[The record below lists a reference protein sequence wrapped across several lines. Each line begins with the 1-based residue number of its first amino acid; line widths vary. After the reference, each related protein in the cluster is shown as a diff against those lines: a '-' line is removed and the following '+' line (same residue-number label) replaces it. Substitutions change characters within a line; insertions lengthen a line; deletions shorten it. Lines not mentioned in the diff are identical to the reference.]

1 MDRLISIIE
10 ENRTEFP
17 EFEYYLP
24 IIGKAKSFEISRPD
38 TSIDCCNALFQGI
51 AKTVVLAL
59 DEKAT
64 LEELDSRNEGKTNK
78 LVKRAFE
85 LLKQNDD
92 VYEDAFCQ
100 KASAMVDA
108 ISFLRNARGDISH
121 GRAVPKKIQSHQSL
135 GTACNEIS
143 GSLLSYMLS
152 SYFIAKIEAP
162 KKIEPEEPKP
172 DFDLEYKDNP
182 DFNDYLDEEN
192 PLPGKMLYSEALFF
206 SYLEDYQI
214 QLDEFRDMV
223 SEGDDE

>member
-10 ENRTEFP
+10 ENRKDFP

-51 AKTVVLAL
+51 AKTVILAL

-64 LEELDSRNEGKTNK
+64 LEELDSKNEGKTNK

-85 LLKQNDD
+85 NLKQNDD
-92 VYEDAFCQ
+92 VYEDDFCR

-121 GRAVPKKIQSHQSL
+121 GRAVPKKVLSHQSL

-152 SYFIAKIEAP
+152 NYFAIKLSGIAEKDD
-162 KKIEPEEPKP
+162 IEPLIEI
-172 DFDLEYKDNP
+172 DLKYGANP
-182 DFNDYLDEEN
+182 SFNDFLDDEN

-214 QLDEFRDMV
+214 QLDEFRDME
-223 SEGDDE
+223 SESDYE

>member
-100 KASAMVDA
+100 KASAIVNGGVRTCHWGGAKVDH
-108 ISFLRNARGDISH
+108 FGAR
-121 GRAVPKKIQSHQSL
+121 A
-135 GTACNEIS
+135 
-143 GSLLSYMLS
+143 
-152 SYFIAKIEAP
+152 
-162 KKIEPEEPKP
+162 
-172 DFDLEYKDNP
+172 LERV
-182 DFNDYLDEEN
+182 
-192 PLPGKMLYSEALFF
+192 AL
-206 SYLEDYQI
+206 I
-214 QLDEFRDMV
+214 
-223 SEGDDE
+223 